1 MGIARLLRLFL
12 SGIFITLL
20 AIIMVACGDE
30 PTPRPD
36 PTPNIEATV
45 GAHIQATLAA
55 MPTPT
60 PNIEVTLVTTLQA
73 QVQAQAKEL
82 DARRREVQK
91 LHVLLQTCLD
101 YPANEIHYSP
111 GALYLGRPARDDS

>member
-1 MGIARLLRLFL
+1 MWIERLVRLSL

-30 PTPRPD
+30 PTPRPG

-45 GAHIQATLAA
+45 EARIQATLAA

-60 PNIEVTLVTTLQA
+60 PNIKATLVATLQA
-73 QVQAQAKEL
+73 QVQAQAEEL
-82 DARRREVQK
+82 ETRRREVQE

-101 YPANEIHYSP
+101 YPIKDIHYSS
-111 GALYLGRPARDDS
+111 GYHFGGLRR